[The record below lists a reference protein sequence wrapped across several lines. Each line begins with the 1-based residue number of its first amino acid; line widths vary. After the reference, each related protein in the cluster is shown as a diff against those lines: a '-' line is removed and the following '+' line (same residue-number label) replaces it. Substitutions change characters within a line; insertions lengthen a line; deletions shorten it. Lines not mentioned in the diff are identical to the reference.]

1 MKVTRGQ
8 GPAEKQC
15 SVRHA
20 CAKQFLAVATAVA
33 AAIVIVVVLSAVFI
47 VAVAAIFTSGVGRRV
62 RAWSNEL

>member
-20 CAKQFLAVATAVA
+20 HARQLLVVATAVVV
-33 AAIVIVVVLSAVFI
+33 AIVIVDALYAVFI
-47 VAVAAIFTSGVGRRV
+47 IVVATLFMSGV
-62 RAWSNEL
+62 